1 MVMSTVALPLVTS
14 VKVSGDTSL
23 HLVKAMLMDFLV
35 SSTLRLVGNFRILKD
50 RQSTVSVQSLRPSPP
65 DAGLTCR

>member
-35 SSTLRLVGNFRILKD
+35 SSTLRLLGNFRILKD
-50 RQSTVSVQSLRPSPP
+50 TVHCQRPVPPSPSP
-65 DAGLTCR
+65 